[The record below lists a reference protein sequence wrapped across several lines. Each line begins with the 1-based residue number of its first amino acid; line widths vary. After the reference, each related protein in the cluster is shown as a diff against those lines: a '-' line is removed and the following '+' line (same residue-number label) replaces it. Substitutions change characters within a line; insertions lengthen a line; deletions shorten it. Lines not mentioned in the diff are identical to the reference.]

1 MRTVEPQLIET
12 NLGPVE
18 VRVEGDGPAVVFS
31 HAAITNHDLWDGLSG
46 SLLADHRVVRATLPM
61 GAHRLPAAHRDR
73 IELLN
78 LADALVE
85 VLDGL
90 GIEQAAVVGCDSGGA
105 VAQAVVARHPERV
118 AGLFLFSCD
127 AFDNFPPKAFR
138 PVCAA
143 MRHRGGASLFGL
155 YRFDVARKW
164 GAWRLLAKRGWTDDL
179 NRSCFEPL
187 RDREIRDDAAA
198 LFASARPTVL
208 PALTDRLVA
217 YEGPVH
223 IAWSRKDLLFPKK
236 YGERLAATFPTAE
249 LSWFEDSLTFAF
261 LDEPDEAQRRVRTFL
276 TERVGWAAA

>member
-1 MRTVEPQLIET
+1 MRTIEPRIVDT

-18 VRVEGDGPAVVFS
+18 VRVEGEGPAVVFS
-31 HAAITNHDLWDGLSG
+31 HAAITNHDLWDSLSG
-46 SLLADHRVVRATLPM
+46 TLLADHRVVRATLPM

-73 IELLN
+73 IELVN

-85 VLDGL
+85 VLDAL
-90 GIEQAAVVGCDSGGA
+90 DIHQAAFVGCDSGGA

-143 MRHRGGASLFGL
+143 MRRSWGASIFEL
-155 YRFDVARKW
+155 YRFDVFRKW
-164 GAWRLLAKRGWTDDL
+164 GAWRFLAKRGWTDEL

-198 LFASARPTVL
+198 LFASARPTEL
-208 PALTDRLVA
+208 PALTDDLGA

-223 IAWSRKDLLFPKK
+223 IAWSRKDILFPKK

-249 LSWFEDSLTFAF
+249 LTWFEDAMTFAF
-261 LDEPDEAQRRVRTFL
+261 LDEPDDAAARLRRFL
-276 TERVGWAAA
+276 TERVGATA

>member
-1 MRTVEPQLIET
+1 MRTVEPQIVDT

-18 VRVEGDGPAVVFS
+18 VRVEGEGPAVVFS

-46 SLLADHRVVRATLPM
+46 TLLSDHRVIRATLPM
-61 GAHRLPAAHRDR
+61 GAHHLPAAHRDR
-73 IELLN
+73 IELVN

-85 VLDGL
+85 VLDAL
-90 GIEQAAVVGCDSGGA
+90 DIRQAAFVGCDSGGA
-105 VAQAVVARHPERV
+105 VAQTIVARHPERV
-118 AGLFLFSCD
+118 TGLFLFSCD

-143 MRHRGGASLFGL
+143 MRRSWGASIFEL
-155 YRFDVARKW
+155 YRFDVFRKW
-164 GAWRLLAKRGWTDDL
+164 GAWRFLAKRGWTDEL

-198 LFASARPTVL
+198 LFASARPTEL
-208 PALTDRLVA
+208 PALTDDLAA

-223 IAWSRKDLLFPKK
+223 IAWSRRDILFPKK

-249 LSWFEDSLTFAF
+249 LTWFEDAMTFAF
-261 LDEPDEAQRRVRTFL
+261 LDEPDEAAARLRRFL
-276 TERVGWAAA
+276 TERVAAVA

>member
-1 MRTVEPQLIET
+1 MRTIEPQIVET

-18 VRVEGDGPAVVFS
+18 VRVEGDGPPVVFS
-31 HAAITNHDLWDGLSG
+31 HAAITNHDLWDSLSG
-46 SLLADHRVVRATLPM
+46 SLLPDHRTIRATLPM
-61 GAHRLPAAHRDR
+61 GAHRIPAAHRDR
-73 IELLN
+73 IELVN

-85 VLDGL
+85 VLDAL
-90 GIEQAAVVGCDSGGA
+90 GIEQAAFVATDSGGA

-143 MRHRGGASLFGL
+143 MRRPWGASIFGL

-164 GAWRLLAKRGWTDDL
+164 AAWRFLAKRGWSDEL

-187 RDREIRDDAAA
+187 QDREIRDDAAA
-198 LFASARPTVL
+198 LFASARSTAL
-208 PALTDRLVA
+208 PALTDRLEA

-223 IAWSRKDLLFPKK
+223 IAWSRQDILFPKK
-236 YGERLAATFPTAE
+236 YGERLAATFPNAE
-249 LSWFEDSLTFAF
+249 LTWFDDAMTFAF
-261 LDEPDEAQRRVRTFL
+261 LDAPEDAQQRVRTFL
-276 TERVGWAAA
+276 ADRVWPAA